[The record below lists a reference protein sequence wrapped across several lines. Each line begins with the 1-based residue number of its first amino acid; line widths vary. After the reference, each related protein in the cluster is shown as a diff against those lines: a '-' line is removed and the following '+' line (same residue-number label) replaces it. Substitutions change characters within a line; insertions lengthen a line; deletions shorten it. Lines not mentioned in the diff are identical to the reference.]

1 MSAPDPKP
9 IRVMIVDDHP
19 IVSAGLRMLLES
31 DPALSV
37 VGEAKNS
44 AAALALAVETQP
56 NIILL
61 DLDLGGESG
70 LDILPRLLSV
80 SENARVIILTG
91 LRTPEAHHRALQL
104 GAMGLVSKE
113 KTSEILM
120 KAIRLVHAGEVWFDR
135 SMMGTAL
142 SEMTR
147 AREAYEL
154 DPEAAR
160 IESLTDR
167 EGDVIML
174 VGEGL
179 KNKQIAGRLFI
190 SETTVRHHLTSIFD
204 KLQVS
209 DRLELLIYAYRHKLV
224 DSSRKPAPVSLPSSP
239 EER

>member
-1 MSAPDPKP
+1 MSAPDPNP

-37 VGEAKNS
+37 VGEAGNS

-56 NIILL
+56 DVILL

-70 LDILPRLLSV
+70 LDILPQLLSV
-80 SENARVIILTG
+80 TEKARVIILTG
-91 LRTPEAHHRALQL
+91 LRAPETHHRALQL
-104 GAMGLVSKE
+104 GAMGLVFKE
-113 KTSEILM
+113 KTSEILI
-120 KAIRLVHAGEVWFDR
+120 KAIRRVHAGEVWFDR

-142 SEMTR
+142 SKMSR

-154 DPEAAR
+154 DPEVAR

-167 EGDVIML
+167 ECEVIML

-179 KNKQIAGRLFI
+179 KNKQIAGRLYI

-204 KLQVS
+204 KLQVT
-209 DRLELLIYAYRHKLV
+209 DRLELLIYAYRHRLV
-224 DSSRKPAPVSLPSSP
+224 DSSRKPAPVSLPSSH